1 MYIRDKCLIVESDNF
16 ADIATAQLPKEQL
29 EDIEVFTPHTPYF
42 ESMDMLLRFPN
53 LRQLVFDK
61 CELIDFSA
69 IHKISSTEKL
79 AFFECNFGSPLR
91 LPGPFPRLTSLSI
104 GYPTEATAALIAD
117 VTKFVTLE
125 ELNLFLSNDVASA
138 ELETLADLTRL
149 KSLGLARSAQMPLD
163 FIASFKALE
172 QLHLD
177 GVGASA
183 LDSSLTSILALP
195 NLKTFSIQGAQLDLG
210 MDLRDLG
217 KLDYFSITPHTDN
230 NLEVLITWE
239 SYQNQR

>member
-1 MYIRDKCLIVESDNF
+1 M
-16 ADIATAQLPKEQL
+16 
-29 EDIEVFTPHTPYF
+29 
-42 ESMDMLLRFPN
+42 
-53 LRQLVFDK
+53 
-61 CELIDFSA
+61 
-69 IHKISSTEKL
+69 
-79 AFFECNFGSPLR
+79 
-91 LPGPFPRLTSLSI
+91 
-104 GYPTEATAALIAD
+104 IAD

-149 KSLGLARSAQMPLD
+149 KSLGLARSAQLPLD